1 MSQTTAKYW
10 REIPQRYRGEA
21 AKSLRTGKIFFP
33 PRLVEPGNGN
43 RRFKPVKLSYT
54 GEILT
59 YTVIRVAPS
68 GFEAQSP
75 YALGI
80 IELDDGARITAMIV
94 DVEVAKVKIGL
105 RDRVE
110 FRRINDDGA
119 NGIHLYG
126 YKVVPE

>member
-21 AKSLRTGKIFFP
+21 SQSLRTGKIFFP

-59 YTVIRVAPS
+59 YTVIRVPPT

-80 IELDDGARITAMIV
+80 IELDDGARITAQIV
-94 DVEVAKVKIGL
+94 DVPIEKVKIGI
-105 RDRVE
+105 RVRVE

-119 NGIHLYG
+119 GGIHLYG